1 MYIYRI
7 NNGDIDCCS
16 KERDDN
22 TTEIKPHEEKPVTAY
37 KYSYAYTT
45 TPYVVQPQQ
54 QPLYHESMSQ
64 APIYLGVSRTP
75 TVINQ

>member
-1 MYIYRI
+1 M
-7 NNGDIDCCS
+7 GTTFVCCS

-22 TTEIKPHEEKPVTAY
+22 TTEIKHHEETPVTAS

-54 QPLYHESMSQ
+54 QPLYHESMPQ
-64 APIYLGVSRTP
+64 APMYSVSRAP
-75 TVINQ
+75 TVINQKAKQKYM

>member
-1 MYIYRI
+1 MGITF
-7 NNGDIDCCS
+7 NCCS
-16 KERDDN
+16 KEKDDN
-22 TTEIKPHEEKPVTAY
+22 TTEIKPPEEKPVTAY
-37 KYSYAYTT
+37 RYHYAYAI

-64 APIYLGVSRTP
+64 VPVYSVSRAP

>member
-1 MYIYRI
+1 M
-7 NNGDIDCCS
+7 GMTLTCCS
-16 KERDDN
+16 KEKDDN

-45 TPYVVQPQQ
+45 TPYVVQQP
-54 QPLYHESMSQ
+54 PLYQESMSQ
-64 APIYLGVSRTP
+64 APVYSVSKAP